1 MKSLPS
7 GTVLLQEGQIKYQM
21 YSDEFYLSTFENVLE
36 SRTAQGSIYSDFG
49 VDYSVIKNG
58 CKEYI
63 QNSINRIIAIDTSSD
78 KQAVVGSIFG
88 EDFVDF
94 IQSQMTDSHDRSLQ
108 ILKHVNRQLIK
119 PLLNLPIKKGDIIIG
134 SGFAVKKE
142 YQDQKIGKNLI
153 NLFLRIG
160 KQSKYKIQ
168 CGLFY
173 SRKASKILIKQGGF
187 ILCSLQPEYCKDI
200 DNTITKY
207 MKNYVE
213 IVAFFDPNTQSS
225 QFDSIKFLLNPIPQ
239 QML

>member
-1 MKSLPS
+1 MKTLPP
-7 GTVLLQEGQIKYQM
+7 GTLLLEENSIRYQI
-21 YSDEFYLSTFENVLE
+21 YSDEYYESTFENVLE
-36 SRTAQGSIYSDFG
+36 SRMVKGSIYSDFG
-49 VDYSVIKNG
+49 VDESVIKNG

-63 QNSINRIIAIDTSSD
+63 KNSVNRIIAIDTSQD
-78 KQAVVGSIFG
+78 RHAVVGSIFG

-94 IQSQMTDSHDRSLQ
+94 VKSQMTDSRDKNLQ
-108 ILKHVNRQLIK
+108 ILKYVNRQLIK
-119 PLLNLPIKKGDIIIG
+119 PLLNLPIQKGEIIIG

-142 YQDQKIGKNLI
+142 YQDLKIGKNLI

-160 KQSKYKIQ
+160 KYSNFKIQ

-173 SRKASKILIKQGGF
+173 SRKASHILMKQGGF
-187 ILCSLQPEYCKDI
+187 ILCSLQPENCKDI

-213 IVAFFDPNTQSS
+213 IVAFVDPNISSS
-225 QFDSIKFLLNPIPQ
+225 QFDSIKFLLNPVPQ